1 MGLASSI
8 ILYSVSAGLSTMV
21 GIALVIMGEERA
33 IGI

>member
-8 ILYSVSAGLSTMV
+8 IPYSVIAGLSTMM
-21 GIALVIMGEERA
+21 GIALLIMGEEWA